1 MTIKRFIAIV
11 ALFAATIIAL
21 SGCVSPAGSPK
32 SFGDI
37 DSAISISSS
46 DTDTPPVIEA
56 YTPVPADFGLM
67 ITITSE
73 QCFGSAGCNVDF
85 IITIEYSGDTMYV
98 GDGPYTLL
106 YTVTGAEQP
115 LTDNVILTPSEGG
128 TASYSQPT
136 HYVSTSAPGA
146 SLTAV
151 VSQIL

>member
-1 MTIKRFIAIV
+1 MTIKRFIAIM

-32 SFGDI
+32 SFGELG
-37 DSAISISSS
+37 A
-46 DTDTPPVIEA
+46 TVTNTPPVIEA
-56 YTPVPADFGLM
+56 YTPVPADFILT

-115 LTDNVILTPSEGG
+115 LTDNVILTPGEGG
-128 TASYSQPT
+128 TASYNQPT